1 MSINRLTRN
10 RLFQDEELF
19 NKLLPFARFDEENE
33 IFIHTDASLWSIW
46 ELQPKWITTVSDAEA
61 FQLTERV
68 QEMLDSFEHTIS
80 AQFCWITTFDVE
92 DLLRNSLY
100 SYPLSG
106 AAGWMT
112 KRWVRSI
119 RMASQARSLHR
130 RPRRLRLFVCFR
142 FDPPWE
148 GKGLAAQM
156 ARAMKM
162 FMHGAVGLSADQRH
176 AEYLTYA
183 NRFKGIMD
191 GTAAKLADLG
201 FYPKKVDGQRLINL
215 LYPLLNRRSVKPGKH
230 RRGRTTSIP
239 VPEYD
244 RDDLL
249 ANQVSETHVE
259 HPTDGIIKKDGRVYR
274 SVSMVKPP
282 KSCMP
287 LMIAPLQS
295 TPYENI
301 LSVTFSKDPKEKQL
315 ERLDKLDSLLGMRER
330 APGGRSN
337 QKVLHQ
343 ISAIRNARQ
352 ELYSSR
358 EQIVRVGVHQTFIC
372 QTEDEAIR
380 ATAEAVATFPQL
392 NGARG
397 MVHEISD
404 MAVMISSLPGAYDPA
419 TDGAGWTTVMQ
430 SSRATRLFPL
440 WGNWRGS
447 AGAQFLLPSLWNR
460 ELVGFDFYDS
470 NIAPNVLISG
480 VSGAGK
486 SYLMCYL
493 ITMLNRG
500 HYSTLSDGRVVERQP
515 ITFIFDKGMTGQ
527 PCGFEKVAKL
537 FGGKVYE
544 ATPSRAPAMNFLAR
558 LGALAA
564 ERQSDDY
571 KDLIDMCADVIC
583 DMAADG
589 QHQPDRLER
598 GSVIESLVEAHRI
611 YRSGPMRREF
621 ILSDVVSVLRAPR
634 RVDETEDSARRRQR
648 ISLLIADYYGEG
660 TYARFFDRP
669 GSLKLKER
677 FIVFDLKALSRNP
690 DLQRVFLKIAMVWA
704 DTVMNDPSEL
714 DTRKVLVF
722 DEAHELIGKT
732 SSNTIETAFRL
743 YRKRKGIVIAASQSG
758 EDFYVGSG
766 GQAIV
771 QNSAHKI
778 FLRQDPNKFHL
789 TAEAFNLTPQQSDV
803 IMRLRT
809 VKGIESQFY
818 LLSDIGEGALVL
830 PVEPAF
836 YWVSTNNGDD
846 NQLFQDVLNRHAGE
860 FSKALE
866 EVVNVAPYGAKD
878 LQQRLMGNFQSD
890 EIDGGGIAGAVS
902 AMMDVG
908 FKDSGM

>member
-1 MSINRLTRN
+1 MSINRLTRQ

-19 NKLLPFARFDEENE
+19 NKLLPFARWDQENE
-33 IFIHTDASLWSIW
+33 IFVHTDASLWSIW
-46 ELQPKWITTVSDAEA
+46 ELQPKWITKVSDTEA
-61 FQLTERV
+61 FQLCERV
-68 QEMLDSFEHTIS
+68 QEMLDSMDHTIS

-92 DLLRNSLY
+92 DLLRDCLNR
-100 SYPLSG
+100 YPISG
-106 AAGWMT
+106 PAGWMAR
-112 KRWVRSI
+112 RWVRSI

-130 RPRRLRLFVCFR
+130 RPRKLRLYACFR
-142 FDPPWE
+142 YDPDWQ
-148 GKGLAAQM
+148 GTGLANQL
-156 ARAMKM
+156 ARTMKM
-162 FMHGAVGLSADQRH
+162 FFYGAVGLGAEQRYT
-176 AEYLTYA
+176 EYMGFA
-183 NRFKGIMD
+183 NKFKGIID
-191 GTAAKLADLG
+191 GTASKLADLG
-201 FYPKKVDGQRLINL
+201 FYPKRVNGQGLINV
-215 LYPLLNRRSVKPGKH
+215 LYPILNRRSVKPGKH
-230 RRGRTTSIP
+230 RRGRGTAIP

-244 RDDLL
+244 PNDLL
-249 ANQVSETHVE
+249 ANQISETHVE
-259 HPTDGIIKKDGRVYR
+259 HPRDGIIKKDGRVFR

-282 KSCMP
+282 KTCMP

-295 TPYENI
+295 APYENI
-301 LSVTFSKDPKEKQL
+301 LSVTFSKEPKERQL
-315 ERLDKLDSLLGMRER
+315 ERLDRLDGTLGMRER
-330 APGGRSN
+330 GWGGRSN
-337 QKVLHQ
+337 QKVMHQ
-343 ISAIRNARQ
+343 IASIRQARQ
-352 ELYSSR
+352 ELYNSR
-358 EQIVRVGVHQTFIC
+358 EQIVDVGVHQTFIC
-372 QTEDEAIR
+372 QNEDEAIR
-380 ATAEAVATFPQL
+380 ATSEAVASFPQL

-404 MAVMISSLPGAYDPA
+404 MAVLLNSLPGAYDPQ
-419 TDGAGWTTVMQ
+419 TDGAGWTNTIQ
-430 SSRATRLFPL
+430 SSRAVRMFPL

-447 AGAQFLLPSLWNR
+447 TGSQIILPSLWNR
-460 ELVGFDFYDS
+460 ELVGFDLYDS

-486 SYLMCYL
+486 SYLMCFL

-500 HYSTLSDGRVVERQP
+500 HYSTLSDGRIVERSP
-515 ITFIFDKGMTGQ
+515 ITFIFDKGMVGQ
-527 PCGFEKVAKL
+527 PCGFEKIARL
-537 FGGKVYE
+537 FGGRIYE
-544 ATPSRAPAMNFLAR
+544 ATPSRAPSMNFLAR
-558 LGALAA
+558 LG
-564 ERQSDDY
+564 EITPDSRNDDY
-571 KDLIDMCADVIC
+571 KDLVDMCADVIC
-583 DMAADG
+583 DMATDG
-589 QHQPDRLER
+589 SNAPDRLER
-598 GSVIESLVEAHRI
+598 GSVADSLIEAHRI

-634 RVDETEDSARRRQR
+634 RVDETDDGARRRQR
-648 ISLLIADYYGEG
+648 IAALIADYYGEG

-704 DTVMNDPSEL
+704 DTVMNDPREL

-732 SSNTIETAFRL
+732 QAGTIETAFRL

-789 TAEAFNLTPQQSDV
+789 TAQAFNLTPQQADV

-809 VKGIESQFY
+809 VKGVESQFY

-846 NQLFQDVLNRHAGE
+846 NQLFTDALSRHSDD

-866 EVVNVAPYGAKD
+866 EVVSVAPYGARE
-878 LQQRLMGNFQSD
+878 LQERMMGGALDDSQD
-890 EIDGGGIAGAVS
+890 TGVGGTVNS
-902 AMMDVG
+902 M
-908 FKDSGM
+908 FDSGFRDSGL

>member
-1 MSINRLTRN
+1 MSINRLTRQ

-19 NKLLPFARFDEENE
+19 NKLLPFARWDQENE
-33 IFIHTDASLWSIW
+33 IFVHTDASLWSIW
-46 ELQPKWITTVSDAEA
+46 ELQPKWITKVSDTEA
-61 FQLTERV
+61 FQLCERV
-68 QEMLDSFEHTIS
+68 QEMLDSMDHTIS

-92 DLLRNSLY
+92 DLLRDCLNR
-100 SYPLSG
+100 YPISG
-106 AAGWMT
+106 PAGWMAR
-112 KRWVRSI
+112 RWVRSI

-130 RPRRLRLFVCFR
+130 RPRKLRLYACFR
-142 FDPPWE
+142 YDPDWQ
-148 GKGLAAQM
+148 GTGLANQL
-156 ARAMKM
+156 ARTMKM
-162 FMHGAVGLSADQRH
+162 FFYGAVGLGAEQRYT
-176 AEYLTYA
+176 EYMGFA
-183 NRFKGIMD
+183 NKFKGIID
-191 GTAAKLADLG
+191 GTASKLADLG
-201 FYPKKVDGQRLINL
+201 FYPKRVNGQGLINV
-215 LYPLLNRRSVKPGKH
+215 LYPILNRRSVKPGKH
-230 RRGRTTSIP
+230 RRGRGTAIP

-244 RDDLL
+244 PNDLL
-249 ANQVSETHVE
+249 ANQISETHVE
-259 HPTDGIIKKDGRVYR
+259 HPRDGIIKKDGRVFR

-282 KSCMP
+282 KTCMP

-295 TPYENI
+295 APYENI
-301 LSVTFSKDPKEKQL
+301 LSVTFSKEPKERQL
-315 ERLDKLDSLLGMRER
+315 ERLDRLDGTLGMRER
-330 APGGRSN
+330 GWGGRSN
-337 QKVLHQ
+337 QKVMHQ
-343 ISAIRNARQ
+343 IASIRQARQ
-352 ELYSSR
+352 ELYNSR
-358 EQIVRVGVHQTFIC
+358 EQIVDVGVHQTFIC
-372 QTEDEAIR
+372 QNEDEAIR
-380 ATAEAVATFPQL
+380 ATSEAVASFPQL

-404 MAVMISSLPGAYDPA
+404 MAVLLNSLPGAYDPQ
-419 TDGAGWTTVMQ
+419 TDGAGWTNTIQ
-430 SSRATRLFPL
+430 SSRAVRMFPL

-447 AGAQFLLPSLWNR
+447 TGSQIILPSLWNR
-460 ELVGFDFYDS
+460 ELVGFDLYDS

-486 SYLMCYL
+486 SYLMCFL

-500 HYSTLSDGRVVERQP
+500 HYSTLSDGRIVERSP
-515 ITFIFDKGMTGQ
+515 ITFIFDKGMVGQ
-527 PCGFEKVAKL
+527 PCGFEKIARL
-537 FGGKVYE
+537 FGGRIYE
-544 ATPSRAPAMNFLAR
+544 ATPSRAPSMNFLAR
-558 LGALAA
+558 LG
-564 ERQSDDY
+564 EITPDSRNDDY
-571 KDLIDMCADVIC
+571 KDLVDMCADVIC
-583 DMAADG
+583 DMATDG
-589 QHQPDRLER
+589 SNAPDRLER
-598 GSVIESLVEAHRI
+598 GSVADSLIEAHRI

-634 RVDETEDSARRRQR
+634 RVDETDDGARRRQR
-648 ISLLIADYYGEG
+648 IAALIADYYGEG

-704 DTVMNDPSEL
+704 DTVMNDPREL

-732 SSNTIETAFRL
+732 QAGTIETAFRL

-789 TAEAFNLTPQQSDV
+789 TAQAFNLTPQQADV

-809 VKGIESQFY
+809 VKGVESQFY

-846 NQLFQDVLNRHAGE
+846 NQLFTDALSRHSDD

-866 EVVNVAPYGAKD
+866 EVVSVAPYGARE
-878 LQQRLMGNFQSD
+878 LQERMMGGALDDSQD
-890 EIDGGGIAGAVS
+890 AGVGGTVNS
-902 AMMDVG
+902 M
-908 FKDSGM
+908 FDSGFRDSGL

>member
-1 MSINRLTRN
+1 MSINRLTRQ

-19 NKLLPFARFDEENE
+19 NKLLPFAKYDEEFE
-33 IFIHTDASLWSIW
+33 LFVHTDASLWSIW
-46 ELQPKWITTVSDAEA
+46 ELQPKWITKVSDADA
-61 FQLTERV
+61 FQLCERV
-68 QEMLDSFEHTIS
+68 QEMLDSLEHTIS

-92 DLLRNSLY
+92 DLLRDCINR
-100 SYPLSG
+100 YPLSG
-106 AAGWMT
+106 PAGWMAR
-112 KRWVRSI
+112 RWVRSI
-119 RMASQARSLHR
+119 RFASQSRSLHR
-130 RPRRLRLFVCFR
+130 RPRKLRLYACFR
-142 FDPPWE
+142 YDPPWPDR
-148 GKGLAAQM
+148 GFAQQLARQL
-156 ARAMKM
+156 KI
-162 FMHGAVGLSADQRH
+162 FFQGAVGVAADQRR
-176 AEYLTYA
+176 AE
-183 NRFKGIMD
+183 FKGFANKFKGVID
-191 GTAAKLADLG
+191 GSAAKLADLG
-201 FYPKKVDGQRLINL
+201 FYPRRVTGQDLINI
-215 LYPLLNRRSVKPGKH
+215 LYPILNRRSVKPGKY
-230 RRGRTTSIP
+230 RRGRTTAIP
-239 VPEYD
+239 VPDYD
-244 RDDLL
+244 PQDLL
-249 ANQVSETHVE
+249 ANQLSETGVE
-259 HPTDGIIKKDGRVYR
+259 HPRDGIIKKDGRVFR

-282 KSCMP
+282 KTCMP

-295 TPYENI
+295 SPYENI
-301 LSVTFSKDPKEKQL
+301 LSITFSKDPKEVQL
-315 ERLDKLDSLLGMRER
+315 ERLDKLDGTLGMRER
-330 APGGRSN
+330 GWAGRSN

-343 ISAIRNARQ
+343 ISAIRHARQ
-352 ELYSSR
+352 ELYNAR
-358 EQIVRVGVHQTFIC
+358 EQIVDVGVHQTFIC

-380 ATAEAVATFPQL
+380 ATSEAVAAFPQL

-404 MAVMISSLPGAYDPA
+404 MAVLINSLPGAYDPA
-419 TDGAGWTTVMQ
+419 TDGAGWTNVIQ
-430 SSRATRLFPL
+430 SSRAVRMFPL

-447 AGAQFLLPSLWNR
+447 SGSQILLPSLWNR
-460 ELVGFDFYDS
+460 ELVGFDLYDS

-486 SYLMCYL
+486 SYLMCFL

-500 HYSTLSDGRVVERQP
+500 HYATLSDGRVIERNP

-527 PCGFEKVAKL
+527 PCGFEKIARL
-537 FGGKVYE
+537 FGGRVYE
-544 ATPSRAPAMNFLAR
+544 ATPSRAPSMNFLAR
-558 LGALAA
+558 LGEIAPDS
-564 ERQSDDY
+564 RSDDY
-571 KDLIDMCADVIC
+571 KDLLDMCADVIC
-583 DMAADG
+583 DMATDG
-589 QHQPDRLER
+589 NNIPDRLER
-598 GSVIESLVEAHRI
+598 GSVTDSLTEAHRI
-611 YRSGPMRREF
+611 YRNGPRRREF

-634 RVDETEDSARRRQR
+634 RVDETDDSARRRQR
-648 ISLLIADYYGEG
+648 IALLIADYYGEG

-704 DTVMNDPSEL
+704 DTVMNDPREL

-732 SSNTIETAFRL
+732 QAGTIETAFRL

-789 TAEAFNLTPQQSDV
+789 TAQAFNLTPQQADV

-809 VKGIESQFY
+809 VKGVESQFY
-818 LLSDIGEGALVL
+818 LLSDIGEGAPVL

-846 NQLFQDVLNRHAGE
+846 NQLFTDALGRNSDD

-866 EVVNVAPYGAKD
+866 EVVSVAPYGARE
-878 LQQRLMGNFQSD
+878 LQDRMMGGMSEEDPN
-890 EIDGGGIAGAVS
+890 GGGVGGALNS
-902 AMMDVG
+902 ML
-908 FKDSGM
+908 DSGFRDSGL